1 MRVTVCLSDGQDT
14 SYFRNHT
21 RDVYQIFVHV
31 AYGRG
36 SVLLRQG
43 DEIPR
48 EGTVLGGL
56 FPIDNA
62 LYSIAFGTHAKTAE
76 PIDMPFGWMIM
87 RMIDYFQRCV
97 FGMT

>member
-1 MRVTVCLSDGQDT
+1 MRVTVCLSDGEDT
-14 SYFRNHT
+14 LYLRNHT

-48 EGTVLGGL
+48 EGTVLWVSSPLTMHCIDFL
-56 FPIDNA
+56 FKFNRKYEAI
-62 LYSIAFGTHAKTAE
+62 LYRFQDIIT
-76 PIDMPFGWMIM
+76 
-87 RMIDYFQRCV
+87 YFQKIKEV
-97 FGMT
+97 T